1 MPTFTRLDNI
11 DQLSF
16 LTNDHEMIGT
26 SFHIEGSP
34 KEVVTMLRRVNMA
47 LHNDRLPE
55 YAGLHTLL
63 ATVYQHG
70 GVLSAEVVAMKGEEK
85 GPRTLISM
93 PVRPQKVVRREPEP
107 EPMKEVKE
115 VKEEVKEEPTH
126 SVPNV
131 AAEPSDYVMKE
142 GRDGEKESR
151 VESGYHGT
159 RIAPHEQ
166 TDDYETREWKDDD
179 AFDYHC
185 YFSDTD
191 RGDEWSVEDQPKVH
205 QRYVSYSEQRHRELH
220 KRPEKHVTWD
230 EIRKRSWSVCWNKE
244 TRTQSYLAAFK
255 LAWYFCN
262 VLNW

>member
-16 LTNDHEMIGT
+16 LTNDHEMIGA

-47 LHNDRLPE
+47 LHNDHLPE

-85 GPRTLISM
+85 GPRTLLNM

-107 EPMKEVKE
+107 EPVKESMKEVKEMKESMKEVKE
-115 VKEEVKEEPTH
+115 VKEEPAH
-126 SVPNV
+126 AVPNV

-142 GRDGEKESR
+142 GEDGEKES
-151 VESGYHGT
+151 
-159 RIAPHEQ
+159 
-166 TDDYETREWKDDD
+166 
-179 AFDYHC
+179 
-185 YFSDTD
+185 
-191 RGDEWSVEDQPKVH
+191 
-205 QRYVSYSEQRHRELH
+205 
-220 KRPEKHVTWD
+220 
-230 EIRKRSWSVCWNKE
+230 
-244 TRTQSYLAAFK
+244 
-255 LAWYFCN
+255 
-262 VLNW
+262 

>member
-16 LTNDHEMIGT
+16 LTNDHEMIGA

-47 LHNDRLPE
+47 LHNDHLPE

-85 GPRTLISM
+85 GPRTLMSM

-107 EPMKEVKE
+107 EPVKESMKEVKE
-115 VKEEVKEEPTH
+115 MKESMKEVKEEPAH
-126 SVPNV
+126 AVPNV

-142 GRDGEKESR
+142 GEDGEKES
-151 VESGYHGT
+151 
-159 RIAPHEQ
+159 
-166 TDDYETREWKDDD
+166 
-179 AFDYHC
+179 
-185 YFSDTD
+185 
-191 RGDEWSVEDQPKVH
+191 
-205 QRYVSYSEQRHRELH
+205 
-220 KRPEKHVTWD
+220 
-230 EIRKRSWSVCWNKE
+230 
-244 TRTQSYLAAFK
+244 
-255 LAWYFCN
+255 
-262 VLNW
+262 

>member
-16 LTNDHEMIGT
+16 LTNDHEMIGA

-47 LHNDRLPE
+47 LHNDHLPE

-85 GPRTLISM
+85 GPRTLLNM

-107 EPMKEVKE
+107 EPVKESMKEVKE
-115 VKEEVKEEPTH
+115 MKESMKEVKEEPAH
-126 SVPNV
+126 AVPNV

-142 GRDGEKESR
+142 GEDGERES
-151 VESGYHGT
+151 
-159 RIAPHEQ
+159 
-166 TDDYETREWKDDD
+166 
-179 AFDYHC
+179 
-185 YFSDTD
+185 
-191 RGDEWSVEDQPKVH
+191 
-205 QRYVSYSEQRHRELH
+205 
-220 KRPEKHVTWD
+220 
-230 EIRKRSWSVCWNKE
+230 
-244 TRTQSYLAAFK
+244 
-255 LAWYFCN
+255 
-262 VLNW
+262 